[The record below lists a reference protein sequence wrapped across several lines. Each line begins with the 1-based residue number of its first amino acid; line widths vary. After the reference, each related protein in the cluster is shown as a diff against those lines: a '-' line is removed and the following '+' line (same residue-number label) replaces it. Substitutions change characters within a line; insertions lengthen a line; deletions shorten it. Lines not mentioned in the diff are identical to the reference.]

1 MGGGNDHP
9 PPCVSENPDGTT
21 REAPYSPSTL
31 VAGRGDLGSA
41 VGLAAVDWMSSLWA
55 EGTSPL
61 YVTRCTWAMDGD
73 GWRWCE
79 NEEFVVWEEDL
90 KM

>member
-1 MGGGNDHP
+1 MTTL

-21 REAPYSPSTL
+21 RGAPYSPSTL
-31 VAGRGDLGSA
+31 VAGRGGFRVGCRAGRCRLNELTVGGGNLTPGSDMLH
-41 VGLAAVDWMSSLWA
+41 V
-55 EGTSPL
+55 
-61 YVTRCTWAMDGD
+61 GD